1 MFNFSV
7 GSFLKILTSKQK
19 KVFFIIF
26 FMSCASSV
34 MDVMGIGL
42 IVPLVTL
49 VLDTNYF
56 LNIFS
61 KYTSVINFNIHSFET
76 NLVVSFSLLFIGF
89 FFCLR
94 FCLHLLI
101 GYFRTKLFWFF
112 GASISSSLVSNYLS
126 QKKSFFNQVNSSI
139 VVRNTVELPA
149 IGVQIYLSNLYNL
162 IFETIVIFLILLSFL
177 YINIKLTLLL
187 LLILSLF
194 IFLFIIYYKTRI
206 AILGKQSVEY
216 SAERIKNF
224 REALLGY
231 REIKLADK
239 VDFFKRTINKYNY
252 RMASIA
258 TELTFKELLSK
269 YFFELLIILLFI
281 ISMHIFYSRELNAN
295 QFLPVISFFSVS
307 ILRMLPAINKI
318 LSAVQRLQQTAPAI
332 EILKKEYDRF
342 EFLKIK
348 TDKILSFKN
357 KISIK
362 NLSFKYNEQSNF
374 IFKNLNIE
382 IKKNSIFAILGK
394 SGAGKTTF
402 LNVLCGF
409 EKQTSGKILVDNINI
424 YENLEY
430 WQSLLGYVPQDIFIK
445 DSDII
450 SNICLGLKKSEIN
463 YKNLE
468 EAIKISR
475 LKNIV
480 DLSKRKII
488 KLTGESGKMLSGG
501 QAQRIAI
508 ARALYLKPKILIL
521 DEPTKSLDPAT
532 EAQIF
537 KDFIK
542 MKRFLTIIIVSHN
555 LRVKNIADKFIQF

>member
-1 MFNFSV
+1 MFNFRV

-26 FMSCASSV
+26 FMSFASSV

-49 VLDTNYF
+49 VLDTSYF

-61 KYTSVINFNIHSFET
+61 KYTSIINFNIHSFET
-76 NLVVSFSLLFIGF
+76 NLVVSFFLLFIGF

-149 IGVQIYLSNLYNL
+149 IGVQLYLSNLYNL

-216 SAERIKNF
+216 SAQRIKNF

-281 ISMHIFYSRELNAN
+281 ISMYIFYSKELNAN

-357 KISIK
+357 KINIK
-362 NLSFKYNEQSNF
+362 NLSFKYNEQSNS

-394 SGAGKTTF
+394 SGSGKTTF

-468 EAIKISR
+468 DAIKISR

>member
-1 MFNFSV
+1 MFNYSL
-7 GSFLKILTSKQK
+7 GSLLKILTPKQRK
-19 KVFFIIF
+19 TFFIIF
-26 FMSCASSV
+26 FMSFASSV

-49 VLDTNYF
+49 ILDTSFF
-56 LNIFS
+56 LNTLNRF
-61 KYTSVINFNIHSFET
+61 TSIININVLNLDID
-76 NLVVSFSLLFIGF
+76 LVVSFFLLFIGIF
-89 FFCLR
+89 FFAR

-139 VVRNTVELPA
+139 VIRNTVELPA
-149 IGVQIYLSNLYNL
+149 MGVQIYLSNFYNL
-162 IFETIVIFLILLSFL
+162 IFETIVIFLIFSSFF
-177 YINIKLTLLL
+177 YVNIKLTILL
-187 LLILSLF
+187 LLILLLF

-206 AILGKQSVEY
+206 TTLGKQLVEY
-216 SAERIKNF
+216 SAERVKNF

-231 REIKLADK
+231 REIKLAKK
-239 VDFFKRTINKYNY
+239 VDFFKRTINQYNY
-252 RMASIA
+252 RMANIA
-258 TELTFKELLSK
+258 TELTFKELFSR
-269 YFFELLIILLFI
+269 YFFELLVILLFL
-281 ISMHIFYSRELNAN
+281 ISIYIFYSRGLNAN
-295 QFLPVISFFSVS
+295 ELLPIISFFSLS

-318 LSAVQRLQQTAPAI
+318 LSAVQRLQQASPSI
-332 EILKKEYDRF
+332 EILKKEFDRF

-348 TDKILSFKN
+348 TDKILSFQN
-357 KISIK
+357 IINIK
-362 NLSFKYNEQSNF
+362 NLSFKYNNRSNY
-374 IFKNLNIE
+374 IFKNLNIK

-394 SGAGKTTF
+394 SGVGKTTF

-409 EKQTSGKILVDNINI
+409 EKQTSGSILADNINI
-424 YENLEY
+424 YKNLEY
-430 WQSLLGYVPQDIFIK
+430 WQSILGYVPQDIFIK
-445 DSDII
+445 DSDIV
-450 SNICLGLKKSEIN
+450 SNICLGLKKSEID

-468 EAIKISR
+468 DVIKISR
-475 LKNIV
+475 LKNLV
-480 DLSKRKII
+480 DLNKIKI
-488 KLTGESGKMLSGG
+488 PKLTGESGDMLSGG

-521 DEPTKSLDPAT
+521 DEPTKSLDSDT

-537 KDFIK
+537 KDLIK

>member
-1 MFNFSV
+1 MFNYSL
-7 GSFLKILTSKQK
+7 GSFLKILTAKQK
-19 KVFFIIF
+19 KIFFIIF
-26 FMSCASSV
+26 FMSFASSV

-49 VLDTNYF
+49 ILDTSFF
-56 LNIFS
+56 LNTLSRFASIININIF
-61 KYTSVINFNIHSFET
+61 NLDLD
-76 NLVVSFSLLFIGF
+76 LVVSFFLLFIGIF
-89 FFCLR
+89 FFAR

-139 VVRNTVELPA
+139 VIRNTVELPA
-149 IGVQIYLSNLYNL
+149 TGVQIYLSNFYNL
-162 IFETIVIFLILLSFL
+162 IFETIVIFLIFLSFF
-177 YINIKLTLLL
+177 YINVKLTLLL
-187 LLILSLF
+187 LLILLLF
-194 IFLFIIYYKTRI
+194 IFLFIAYYKTRI
-206 AILGKQSVEY
+206 TFLGKQSVEY
-216 SAERIKNF
+216 SAERVKNF

-231 REIKLADK
+231 REIKLAKK
-239 VDFFKRTINKYNY
+239 VDFFKRTINQYNY
-252 RMASIA
+252 RMANIA
-258 TELTFKELLSK
+258 TELTFKELLSR

-281 ISMHIFYSRELNAN
+281 ISMYVFYSKGLNAN
-295 QFLPVISFFSVS
+295 ELLPIISFFSLS

-318 LSAVQRLQQTAPAI
+318 LNAVQRLQQTSPSI
-332 EILKKEYDRF
+332 EILKKEFERF

-348 TDKILSFKN
+348 TNKILSFQN
-357 KISIK
+357 IIDIK
-362 NLSFKYNEQSNF
+362 NLSFKYNKKTNF
-374 IFKNLNIE
+374 IFKNLNIK

-394 SGAGKTTF
+394 SGVGKTTF

-409 EKQTSGKILVDNINI
+409 EKQTGGKILVDNVNI

-430 WQSLLGYVPQDIFIK
+430 WQSILGYVPQDIFIK
-445 DSDII
+445 DSDIV
-450 SNICLGLKKSEIN
+450 SNICLGLKKSEID

-468 EAIKISR
+468 NVIKISS
-475 LKNIV
+475 LKNLV
-480 DLSKRKII
+480 DLNKRKIRT
-488 KLTGESGKMLSGG
+488 LTGESGKMLSGG

-521 DEPTKSLDPAT
+521 DEPTKSLDPDT
-532 EAQIF
+532 EAKIF
-537 KDFIK
+537 KDLIR